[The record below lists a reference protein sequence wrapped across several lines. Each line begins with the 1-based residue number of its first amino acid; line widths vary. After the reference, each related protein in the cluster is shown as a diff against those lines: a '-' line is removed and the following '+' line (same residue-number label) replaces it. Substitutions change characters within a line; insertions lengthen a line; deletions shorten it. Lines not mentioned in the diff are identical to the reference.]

1 MFSKQL
7 PVPLVCQLLSLAHV
21 EEPYASEV
29 GDERS
34 PRLVRI
40 TVAFPPIEN
49 SAVKNGHSQTSTCSL
64 AKSEPEKVNAFTCD
78 TT

>member
-7 PVPLVCQLLSLAHV
+7 PVPLVCQLLTLGPVH
-21 EEPYASEV
+21 ETFTPEV
-29 GDERS
+29 GDEIS
-34 PRLVRI
+34 PHVVRI

-64 AKSEPEKVNAFTCD
+64 AKSEPEKVEIVYL
-78 TT
+78 